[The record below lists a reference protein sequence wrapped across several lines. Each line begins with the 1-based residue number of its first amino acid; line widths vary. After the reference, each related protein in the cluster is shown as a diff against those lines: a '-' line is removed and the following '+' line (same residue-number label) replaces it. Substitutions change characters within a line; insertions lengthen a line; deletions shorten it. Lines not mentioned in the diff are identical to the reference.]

1 MGTYFNLGN
10 ASFKQAVRSRIQEC
24 VELLELS
31 HDAYTSLLKYN
42 DENSLSCAITMAY
55 FTAPACYNVI
65 RELPAGKG
73 FADIAMIP
81 RADTKNKPPMIIE
94 LKWKSDADTAIK
106 QIKERR
112 YAGALKGF
120 GRELLLVGVSYD
132 KDSTDKKHSC
142 VIETVQMS

>member
-1 MGTYFNLGN
+1 
-10 ASFKQAVRSRIQEC
+10 
-24 VELLELS
+24 
-31 HDAYTSLLKYN
+31 
-42 DENSLSCAITMAY
+42 
-55 FTAPACYNVI
+55 
-65 RELPAGKG
+65 
-73 FADIAMIP
+73 MIP